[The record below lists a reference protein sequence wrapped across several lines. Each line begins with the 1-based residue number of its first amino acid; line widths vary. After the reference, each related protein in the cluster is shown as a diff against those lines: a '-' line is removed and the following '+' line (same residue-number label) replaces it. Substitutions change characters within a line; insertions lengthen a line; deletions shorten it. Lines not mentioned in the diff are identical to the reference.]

1 MTTDIAQESQDLRA
15 RMNRLEAEARRWRL
29 GALGLG
35 LALVGSLGLSAMA
48 PASSGASAAPA
59 RDEIRAKRIVL
70 VDADDNEVGALEVNG
85 KGDPQL
91 HLHKESRTA
100 LLTLS
105 GPGIL
110 VRDGRRGAYLGL
122 DSGGASKLELTGDN
136 LNQGARVSV
145 QLDGSTGFYA
155 LDEAGM
161 KRMGMEFLASGQ
173 SQFTTF
179 DKKGKIRSLQGIDQN
194 ENTSSILFD
203 AQGLPRLGLIVPMNG
218 MPAFA
223 SEDANGITRAQLIQG
238 FDGSARLEFLSDDGK
253 VRWVEPK

>member
-1 MTTDIAQESQDLRA
+1 MTTDIAHELRA
-15 RMNRLEAEARRWRL
+15 RMNCLEAEARRWRL

-48 PASSGASAAPA
+48 PAGGRASFVAAQ
-59 RDEIRAKRIVL
+59 DEVRAKRIVL
-70 VDADDNEVGALEVNG
+70 VDADDNELGAIEVDG
-85 KGDPQL
+85 KGDP
-91 HLHKESRTA
+91 HVYLHKESRTA
-100 LLTLS
+100 LMTLS

-122 DSGGASKLELTGDN
+122 DGRGASKLELTGDN

-155 LDEAGM
+155 LDEAGK

-173 SQFTTF
+173 TQFTTF
-179 DKKGKIRSLQGIDQN
+179 DKNGKMRSMQGIDQN
-194 ENTSSILFD
+194 ENTSSVLFD
-203 AQGLPRLGLIVPMNG
+203 SQGLPRLGLIVPMNG

-223 SEDANGITRAQLIQG
+223 SEDANGITRAQIIQG
-238 FDGSARLEFLSDDGK
+238 FDGSVRLEFLSDDGK